1 MCCCWGRGMRNE
13 RPCKNKLKKF
23 SMRPSYFLPKHKMNL
38 NIVCLSLNFFLWF
51 VSPLTQSQSQMIK
64 LCLRVKSMAKQVQ
77 KVEVFFFS
85 NSDSYYISYYTC
97 IAMLTCLY
105 SSQILKARSM
115 RNHWEVHLFWRGL
128 YFYIQATIK
137 YIPSSSYVS
146 IHTYP
151 YPCITYW
158 GFKACD

>member
-1 MCCCWGRGMRNE
+1 
-13 RPCKNKLKKF
+13 
-23 SMRPSYFLPKHKMNL
+23 
-38 NIVCLSLNFFLWF
+38 
-51 VSPLTQSQSQMIK
+51 
-64 LCLRVKSMAKQVQ
+64 MAKQVQ

-146 IHTYP
+146 IHTYIP
-151 YPCITYW
+151 LPLYYILRLQSMRLTALLPIGQHQFSFNGLPFTSILLYTYASRYWKSEFIKILDPIFRQDRYNYCIIQLW
-158 GFKACD
+158 CHI

>member
-1 MCCCWGRGMRNE
+1 MRNE

-38 NIVCLSLNFFLWF
+38 NIVCLSLNFFYGFLALLKNTIWQNKF
-51 VSPLTQSQSQMIK
+51 K
-64 LCLRVKSMAKQVQ
+64 KWKY
-77 KVEVFFFS
+77 FFFS